1 MSIPSRNIV
10 HQVAEAPVIQYSSGH
25 SKARTLGTTNP
36 FLAFIG
42 FYSEQGK
49 DGAFDEA
56 CAAAGLAQIEIRHQR
71 QGGSEV
77 KRHWSFGE
85 TLAIYPLTSGPVA
98 ATVAA
103 SLANGNR
110 RRTAEAGLG
119 ARWGEG
125 ERSKFA
131 LRGVLRLAA
140 GYTGI
145 VQLATRSKMTDRLLG
160 ALVAHTQVAEQADGL
175 VNRERHPEPVGPWEL
190 LLTLG
195 VGAEESWGKGD
206 TASVAPLQAIIPD
219 EITVGYIR
227 TIYLA
232 SEAVRQALGAAWHE
246 TVIWAEAYAAGQTEE
261 PGEE

>member
-25 SKARTLGTTNP
+25 SKGRTLGTANP

-49 DGAFDEA
+49 DEAFDAA
-56 CAAAGLAQIEIRHQR
+56 CLAASVAQIEVRHQR

-85 TLAIYPLTSGPVA
+85 TLALYPLTSGPIA

-103 SLANGNR
+103 SLANGNAAKTR
-110 RRTAEAGLG
+110 AAGLG
-119 ARWGEG
+119 VRWGAEG
-125 ERSKFA
+125 RSKLA
-131 LRGVLRLAA
+131 VRGVLADGYA
-140 GYTGI
+140 GV
-145 VQLATRSKMTDRLLG
+145 VQLAVRSKMTDRLLA
-160 ALVAHTQVAEQADGL
+160 ALVAHTRVAERADGL
-175 VNRERHPEPVGPWEL
+175 VDRERHPDPVGPWEL

-206 TASVAPLQAIIPD
+206 TASVVPLQAIIPE
-219 EITVGYIR
+219 EIDRDYIR
-227 TIYLA
+227 SSFLPRSSPTRTAMI
-232 SEAVRQALGAAWHE
+232 AAWHD
-246 TVIWAEAYAAGQTEE
+246 TVVWAEAYAAGQTEE